1 MPVLKGTGLSLIS
14 AEHEDLKSCCGG
26 YPKSGA
32 SIPPSGWGVAGR
44 ARLLSPF
51 C

>member
-14 AEHEDLKSCCGG
+14 AEHEDLKSFCGG

-32 SIPPSGWGVAGR
+32 SIPPSG
-44 ARLLSPF
+44 
-51 C
+51 